1 MNDISTLRER
11 ARAIMLE
18 IRFPVH
24 HCGYRQ
30 LCEAIPMFALNPE
43 ISMTKELYPQL
54 SAQFKRDSESSVRR
68 AILHAWE
75 HGNRDA
81 WDKYFPNGE
90 KAPSNLVFIATILE
104 LIK

>member
-11 ARAIMLE
+11 TRAIMLE

-30 LCEAIPMFALNPE
+30 LCEAIPMFVQNPE
-43 ISMTKELYPQL
+43 ISMTKELYPRL
-54 SAQFKRDSESSVRR
+54 AKQFKRDSEASIRR
-68 AILHAWE
+68 AILYAWE
-75 HGNRDA
+75 HGNRVV
-81 WDKYFPNGE
+81 WDKHFPNSE
-90 KAPSNLVFIATILE
+90 KAPSNLVFIATIAE